1 MITALS
7 MDRREFLKT
16 GAALI
21 IAFYLPASSRA
32 KDLSSSTSRQFRPN
46 AWICITP
53 DNVTTVFVEIPELG
67 QGSRTVDA
75 MLIAEELEVDWAT
88 LRVEQAPTDPAI
100 YKHLSTGGSGG
111 TMGRWTSMRE
121 AGAQAREL
129 LLTAAARQ
137 MNVNKRDC
145 RATQSTVVH
154 LPTGRRVTYGEL
166 VGTASHLPAIAP
178 ASVTLKQPDQFEIIG
193 KPAPRAD
200 TPSKVDG
207 SAVFGIDVRLPG
219 MLFAVIAR
227 CPYFGGKLASV
238 DDAAAKAVPGVRA
251 VFAVPPIDNVPT
263 WSLDIHVAGGVA
275 VVADSTWAALEG
287 RRALKLIWDKGP
299 GGNETTAS
307 IQKQMHAQSLAPAT
321 YVAADRGNVQQALAF
336 AAKTVEAT
344 YELPFQAHATME
356 PMNTT
361 VHVKEDGVEVWSPTQ
376 IAAETQAE
384 IAALAGVP
392 KEKVTVHMTY
402 SGGSFGRRYQWD
414 YQAEA
419 WQVAKEMKVPV
430 QLLWSREDDMQ
441 HDFYRQYSF
450 HRMTAGL
457 DAQNQLQAWKHRIV
471 STPIRAVF
479 DSAESLRD
487 PKHVASQEIG
497 GADIP
502 PYAVANFHVDYA
514 PVQSAVPR
522 AWWRSVESS
531 FNAFANECFIDEMA
545 HAAGQDP
552 YAFRIK
558 LLDASQAQNQQ
569 DNDLPKKTEASTHQE
584 AATATSAVNN
594 RKFRAVLRL
603 AAEKADWGRPLPA
616 GQGRGIACYSFA
628 GSYVAIVA
636 KVAVDADGSVTVKR
650 VVCAID
656 CGTAVNPDGV
666 RAMAE
671 GGINFAL
678 TPVLDGEITINDG
691 AVVESNFNDYQ
702 VLRINQAPEIEV
714 HLVPSSEPPTG
725 MGETCVPPLAPAVAN
740 AVFAATGKRLRRLPI
755 DTSLLATKS
764 LTQQ

>member
-1 MITALS
+1 VMAAPS
-7 MDRREFLKT
+7 MDRREFLRT

-21 IAFYLPASSRA
+21 VALRLPASSRA
-32 KDLSSSTSRQFRPN
+32 EELAPSTSTQFRPN

-53 DNVTTVFVEIPELG
+53 DNMTTVLIEVPELG
-67 QGSRTVDA
+67 QGSRTVDT
-75 MLIAEELEVDWAT
+75 MLIAEELAVDWPT
-88 LRVEQAPTDPAI
+88 LRVEQAPTEPAI

-111 TMGRWTSMRE
+111 TMSCWTSLRE

-137 MNVNKRDC
+137 MSADKRNC
-145 RATQSTVVH
+145 VAKQSTVTDVS
-154 LPTGRRVTYGEL
+154 TGRQVTYGEL
-166 VGTASHLPAIAP
+166 VRTASQLPTIAP
-178 ASVTLKQPDQFEIIG
+178 SSVTLKQPDQFQIIG
-193 KPAPRAD
+193 KPVPRVD

-227 CPYFGGKLASV
+227 CPHFGGKLASV
-238 DDAAAKAVPGVRA
+238 KDAAAKAVPGVRA

-263 WSLDIHVAGGVA
+263 WNLHIHVAGGVA

-287 RRALKLIWDKGP
+287 RRALDLTWDKGP
-299 GGNETTAS
+299 GGTETTAG
-307 IQKQMHAQSLAPAT
+307 IQEQMRTQSLAPAA
-321 YVAADRGNVQQALAF
+321 YVVADRGNAQQALAS

-361 VHVKEDGVEVWSPTQ
+361 VHVREDGIEVWSPTQ

-441 HDFYRQYSF
+441 HDFYRPYSF

-457 DAQNQLQAWKHRIV
+457 DAENRLQAWKHRIV
-471 STPIRAVF
+471 TTPIRAVF

-497 GADIP
+497 GADTP
-502 PYAVANFHVDYA
+502 PYAVPNFHVDYA
-514 PVQSAVPR
+514 PVESAVPR

-531 FNAFANECFIDEMA
+531 FNAFATECFIDEVA
-545 HAAGQDP
+545 YAAGQDP
-552 YAFRIK
+552 CAFRIK
-558 LLDASQAQNQQ
+558 LLDAPQARNPQS
-569 DNDLPKKTEASTHQE
+569 NDLGEKTEASTHQE
-584 AATATSAVNN
+584 AAAATRALNN
-594 RKFRAVLRL
+594 RKFQAVLRL
-603 AAEKADWGRPLPA
+603 AAEKGDWGKPLPA
-616 GQGRGIACYSFA
+616 GQGRGIACHSFA
-628 GSYVAIVA
+628 DSYVAIVA
-636 KVAVDADGSVTVKR
+636 EVAIDAAGSVTVTR
-650 VVCAID
+650 VVCGVD

-678 TPVLDGEITINDG
+678 TPVLGGEITINDG

-714 HLVPSSEPPTG
+714 HLLPSNEPPRG
-725 MGETCVPPLAPAVAN
+725 MGETTVPPLAPAVAN

-755 DTSLLATKS
+755 EGSLLATKR
-764 LTQQ
+764 

>member
-1 MITALS
+1 MIATPR
-7 MDRREFLKT
+7 MGRRELLKT

-21 IAFYLPASSRA
+21 LGVCLPGSNRGQ
-32 KDLSSSTSRQFRPN
+32 DLSSPTRSQFAPN

-53 DNVTTVFVEIPELG
+53 DNITTVLVEIPELG

-75 MLIAEELEVDWAT
+75 MLIAEELEADWAT

-111 TMGRWTSMRE
+111 TTSCWTSLRE

-137 MNVNKRDC
+137 MNVNRRDC

-166 VGTASHLPAIAP
+166 VGTASQLAAIAP
-178 ASVTLKQPDQFEIIG
+178 ASVPLKQPDRFEIIG
-193 KPAPRAD
+193 KPTPRVD
-200 TPSKVDG
+200 TPSKVNG
-207 SAVFGIDVRLPG
+207 SAIFGIDVRLPG

-238 DDAAAKAVPGVRA
+238 DDARAKALPGVRA
-251 VFAVPPIDNVPT
+251 VFALPPIDSVPT
-263 WSLDIHVAGGVA
+263 WNLHIHVAGGVA

-287 RRALKLIWDKGP
+287 RRALQLTWDKGP

-307 IQKQMHAQSLAPAT
+307 IQEQMRAQSLAPAT
-321 YVAADRGNVQQALAF
+321 CVAADRGNVEQAMSS

-361 VHVKEDGVEVWSPTQ
+361 VQVREDGIEVWSPTQ

-384 IAALAGVP
+384 IAALAGVA
-392 KEKVTVHMTY
+392 KEKVTVHMTC

-441 HDFYRQYSF
+441 HDFYRQYTF

-457 DAQNQLQAWKHRIV
+457 DSRNQLLAWKHRIV
-471 STPIRAVF
+471 TTPIRSVF

-497 GADIP
+497 GADVP
-502 PYAVANFHVDYA
+502 HYAVPNFHVDYA

-531 FNAFANECFIDEMA
+531 FNAFANECFIDEVA

-552 YAFRIK
+552 CAFRIK
-558 LLDASQAQNQQ
+558 LLDASQAQDQQ
-569 DNDLPKKTEASTHQE
+569 DRDQPKKTDAAKHQE
-584 AATATSAVNN
+584 AAAAASAVNN
-594 RKFRAVLRL
+594 RKFQTVLRL

-616 GQGRGIACYSFA
+616 GQGRGIACHSFA

-636 KVAVDADGSVTVKR
+636 EVAVDADGSVTVKR
-650 VVCAID
+650 VACAID

-678 TPVLDGEITINDG
+678 TPVLSGEITIADG
-691 AVVESNFNDYQ
+691 AVAESNFNDYQ

-714 HLVPSSEPPTG
+714 YLVPSSEPPAG
-725 MGETCVPPLAPAVAN
+725 MGETCVPPVAPAVAN

-755 DTSLLATKS
+755 DPSLLVTKS
-764 LTQQ
+764 QAV